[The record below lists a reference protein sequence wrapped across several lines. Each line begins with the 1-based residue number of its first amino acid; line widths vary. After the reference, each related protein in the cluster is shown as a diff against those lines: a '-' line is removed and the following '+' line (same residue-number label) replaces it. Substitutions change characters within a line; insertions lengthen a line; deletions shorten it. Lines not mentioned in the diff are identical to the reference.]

1 MDQFRVLLAG
11 LLEMDVAGLSPET
24 RLSTLKDWDSMS
36 RVLFVAMVDA
46 EYHRQVSGQDVATA
60 EDEGDGLGLD
70 VGWEA
75 VGRRGGVVD
84 EREVGAVAKSVL
96 SLPPP
101 RPTPDSLTQTNL
113 HPRSAVAAMSSGWTP
128 SSSKAATDMGAG
140 IWTATKKKKT
150 SRPRPSK
157 KNKSV

>member
-60 EDEGDGLGLD
+60 KT
-70 VGWEA
+70 V
-75 VGRRGGVVD
+75 
-84 EREVGAVAKSVL
+84 RELFLLV
-96 SLPPP
+96 
-101 RPTPDSLTQTNL
+101 QE
-113 HPRSAVAAMSSGWTP
+113 
-128 SSSKAATDMGAG
+128 
-140 IWTATKKKKT
+140 
-150 SRPRPSK
+150 
-157 KNKSV
+157 